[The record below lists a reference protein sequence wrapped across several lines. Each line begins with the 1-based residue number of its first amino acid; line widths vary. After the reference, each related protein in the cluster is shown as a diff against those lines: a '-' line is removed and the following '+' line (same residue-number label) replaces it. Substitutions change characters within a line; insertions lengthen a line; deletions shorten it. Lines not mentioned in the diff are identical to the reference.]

1 MILLASIRPEDVDP
15 QAPQPDYA
23 TFKLRP
29 AGRAIVFDGDK
40 VCLIH
45 VSTYDYYML
54 PGGGIEDE
62 DIPTALAREIMEE
75 AGCEAIIGDEVGS
88 IEVYFD
94 RWQQKQTDYCYVARK
109 VGNNQETANTD
120 FEKSEG
126 HIVVWADDLAAAIKL
141 VEGAD
146 PKEHDGKMVKAR
158 DLLFLKT
165 FATKLPRNPA
175 LLRL

>member
-15 QAPQPDYA
+15 QAPRIDYS
-23 TFKLRP
+23 TFRP
-29 AGRAIVFDGDK
+29 RLAGRAIVFDGDK

-45 VSTYDYYML
+45 VSAYDYYML

-75 AGCEAIIGDEVGS
+75 AGCKATIEQEIGI

-94 RWQQKQTDYCYVARK
+94 RWQQKQTDYCYMARK
-109 VGNNQETANTD
+109 ASCNYETSATD

-126 HIVVWADDLAAAIKL
+126 HAVVWAKNLEEAIQL
-141 VEGAD
+141 VEEAE
-146 PKEHDGKMVKAR
+146 PKGRDGNMVKAR
-158 DLLFLKT
+158 DLMFLK
-165 FATKLPRNPA
+165 A
-175 LLRL
+175 LAAK